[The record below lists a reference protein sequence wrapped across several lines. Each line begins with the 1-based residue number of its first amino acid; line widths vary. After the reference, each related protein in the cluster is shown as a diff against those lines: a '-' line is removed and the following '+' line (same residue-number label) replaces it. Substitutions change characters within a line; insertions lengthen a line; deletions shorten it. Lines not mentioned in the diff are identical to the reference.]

1 LRQDVEDQHVE
12 AAGALVVSTGL
23 HGLRPDP
30 YDARAL
36 VTTTDAGVYPTA
48 RPAAVVLSDFGPR
61 VMTQCIYEGSRECW
75 PIISNGICASAWRRC
90 CSMIPTRKRLKR
102 SVGAW
107 WRRRS
112 VRRQRS
118 GSRRPA

>member
-23 HGLRPDP
+23 HGLRHDP

-61 VMTQCIYEGSRECW
+61 VMTQCIYEGSREGFK
-75 PIISNGICASAWRRC
+75 SFSGALTRGGR
-90 CSMIPTRKRLKR
+90 RKRAKTYAKNGR
-102 SVGAW
+102 FG
-107 WRRRS
+107 
-112 VRRQRS
+112 
-118 GSRRPA
+118 